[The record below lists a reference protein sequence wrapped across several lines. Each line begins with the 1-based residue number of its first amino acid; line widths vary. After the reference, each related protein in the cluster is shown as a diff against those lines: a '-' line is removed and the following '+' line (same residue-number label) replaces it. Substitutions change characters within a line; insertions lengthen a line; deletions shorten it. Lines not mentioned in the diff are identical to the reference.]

1 MSIEARLKE
10 LGLTLPAVSAPT
22 NSYVPVKQAG
32 SLLFVSGHVP
42 KKDGG
47 YPYLGKVGVE
57 VTLEQARESARICII
72 NCLASLKH
80 YLGNLEK
87 VKSVVKVVGFVASS
101 PAFTD
106 QPKVINAASD
116 LLIEIFGEAGR
127 HARSAVGMAVLPSDV
142 PVEIEMV
149 VEIL

>member
-1 MSIEARLKE
+1 MSIEARLID
-10 LGLTLPAVSAPT
+10 LGLILPAVSAPT
-22 NSYVPVKQAG
+22 NSYVSVKQTL

-42 KKDGG
+42 KKEGG
-47 YPYLGKVGVE
+47 YPYLGKVGAE
-57 VTLEQARESARICII
+57 VTLEQARESARICVI

-80 YLGNLEK
+80 YLSDLEK
-87 VKSVVKVVGFVASS
+87 VKSIVKVVGFVASA
-101 PAFTD
+101 PTFTD

-127 HARSAVGMAVLPSDV
+127 HARSAVGMAVLPNDV

-149 VEIL
+149 VEV

>member
-1 MSIEARLKE
+1 MMNIERRLAE
-10 LGLTLPAVSAPT
+10 LGLTLPPVSAPT
-22 NSYVPVKQAG
+22 HSYVAVKQTG

-42 KKDGG
+42 KKDGT
-47 YPYLGKVGVE
+47 YPHLGKVGSE
-57 VTLEQARESARICII
+57 VTLEQARESAHICVI
-72 NCLASLKH
+72 NCLASIKA
-80 YLGNLEK
+80 YLGNLDE
-87 VKSVVKVVGFVASS
+87 VKHIVKVVGFVASA
-101 PAFTD
+101 PNFIE

-149 VEIL
+149 VEI

>member
-1 MSIEARLKE
+1 MSIEARLIE
-10 LGLTLPAVSAPT
+10 LGLILPAVSAPT
-22 NSYVPVKQAG
+22 NSYVSVKQTL

-42 KKDGG
+42 KKEGG
-47 YPYLGKVGVE
+47 YPYLGTDLAE
-57 VTLEQARESARICII
+57 VTLEQARESARICVI

-80 YLGNLEK
+80 YLSDLEK
-87 VKSVVKVVGFVASS
+87 VKSIVKVVGFVASA
-101 PAFTD
+101 PTFTD

-127 HARSAVGMAVLPSDV
+127 HARSAVGMAVLPNDV

-149 VEIL
+149 VEV